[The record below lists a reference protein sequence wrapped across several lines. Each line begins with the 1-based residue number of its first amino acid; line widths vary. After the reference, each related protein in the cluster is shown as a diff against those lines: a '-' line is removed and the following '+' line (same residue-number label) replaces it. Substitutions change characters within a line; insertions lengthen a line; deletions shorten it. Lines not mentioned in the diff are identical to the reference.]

1 MQIIRMSIV
10 MELLELIAE
19 ILFFPSSSDKNKHGR
34 KHPSAQWF
42 LVTFLIVGIIW
53 TILEIQELKNFE
65 SPYIFASILFILS
78 ALVAF
83 FIMYALFTLQIFFAD
98 NKTDFFVL
106 LLCLMLNFAALTC
119 FLNRQTGYP
128 LMKIK
133 PEIAIKS

>member
-1 MQIIRMSIV
+1 MSIV

-53 TILEIQELKNFE
+53 IILEIQELKNFE
-65 SPYIFASILFILS
+65 SPHIFASILLIVS
-78 ALVAF
+78 VLVSF
-83 FIMYALFTLQIFFAD
+83 FTMYGLFTLQIFFAAT
-98 NKTDFFVL
+98 KEDFYIV
-106 LLCLMLNFAALTC
+106 LLCLTLNFGALTC
-119 FLNRQTGYP
+119 FVNRHTGYP

-133 PEIAIKS
+133 REIAIKS